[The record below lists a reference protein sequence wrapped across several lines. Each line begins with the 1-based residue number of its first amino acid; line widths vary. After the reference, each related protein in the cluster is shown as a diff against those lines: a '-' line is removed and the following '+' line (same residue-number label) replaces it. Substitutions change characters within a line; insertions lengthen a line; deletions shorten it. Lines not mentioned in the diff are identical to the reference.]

1 MPKKR
6 TELPPELVAEWAD
19 DRTIEEVLAT
29 PKKLGGSGVQ
39 AKVKWRC
46 AKGHT
51 WFAKINARIRDRVV
65 LHRLGCAQ
73 CSGKAKLVELPAK
86 FASEWADSRLI
97 SGVASHDKT
106 ATWKCPSGHLYQKS
120 ISDRI
125 HRAQGCTTCGRKGP
139 AVLPHNLAQDW
150 ADARSAASVMK
161 ADRTA
166 RWQCCSC
173 QFVWCNSI
181 SKRLRGRGCPRCA
194 GNMKRVELPPF
205 LQAEWADSRPVVMV
219 SNKDKTARWR
229 CTAHKHIW
237 TTSIGVRIAGH
248 GCPHCTGVYHLTL
261 GRRTYLSLSIRFR
274 EEAPDLLRHA
284 TTAAK
289 GLAILAALGADKG
302 ELGKAYRNAL
312 ALTQRG
318 VSVAEAV
325 RRVADDMDHDEAEDD
340 ANVKPKKTKK
350 STPDDVGLLSS
361 KDLAELISDSTD
373 PADAP
378 AIWTKQRLDR
388 ALASNRNIAAAIQ
401 KQGKTLDEDTC
412 YQFFIDAGLA
422 ELRDGYCDAEIV
434 GDISPT
440 DFLARL
446 RAEIQSESK
455 LSRTIAKRF
464 IEEIEGAAALH
475 VPRYFKPTKDG
486 KPMTLRMMQRL
497 IAWHMLRSDRFGN
510 WSAPGAG
517 KTIGALFAATMLE
530 SQLTI
535 VLCPL
540 QVVPTWQK
548 EIDNAYASGKRVYR
562 TYAAGTWAPP
572 ADTNFLLL
580 HYDILQQKTVA
591 DDIAAF
597 AKTHGSRVGF
607 VVVDEVHRG
616 KNDGSI
622 GQGDVGKRHAGI
634 VALTE
639 ALPKA
644 KLLIQT
650 GTPLQ
655 TKCAEAISLLKLIAP
670 EVNNEYGFSGRSGLP
685 EAIRIHWAMSRF
697 GVRFRPRIRHEGR
710 DLKRLAPT
718 VELAD
723 KANPKPLTIG
733 EFALNAP
740 KASTNL
746 APIIRL
752 DEKTS
757 APLIHTLRNNKRMSW
772 LDTDEFLTKHKLAA
786 IVAAARPGCVVYTEH
801 VGVGRTTPI
810 VKTIER
816 ALKKAGFSTAIFDG
830 RAESVQGHDPRNA
843 NCGCTRC
850 DGMRKFRA
858 GKVDVLIAS
867 RTIGEGVDG
876 LQSLGNR
883 VIISSAPWHDAA
895 WQQLLGRWY
904 RSGQTQDVEVVV
916 PIVVLQTNKHEI
928 SLDLLRLSRLSR
940 SATLADCVLDGV
952 IPTAQTQQSV
962 LDAAR
967 QQLEGM

>member
-1 MPKKR
+1 MRKR

-19 DRTIEEVLAT
+19 DRTIAEVLAT
-29 PKKLGGSGVQ
+29 PHAQGGGTK

-46 AKGHT
+46 KVKDCRRE
-51 WFAKINARIRDRVV
+51 WVAKIQDR
-65 LHRLGCAQ
+65 LC
-73 CSGKAKLVELPAK
+73 
-86 FASEWADSRLI
+86 
-97 SGVASHDKT
+97 
-106 ATWKCPSGHLYQKS
+106 
-120 ISDRI
+120 
-125 HRAQGCTTCGRKGP
+125 
-139 AVLPHNLAQDW
+139 
-150 ADARSAASVMK
+150 
-161 ADRTA
+161 
-166 RWQCCSC
+166 
-173 QFVWCNSI
+173 
-181 SKRLRGRGCPRCA
+181 GRGCFACGRLRVAAVQRGTWRRHPDFHLIAAYTPKNANSHTRIQVPCAAGCGKPYSNIVNQWLQGRRQHSACANPR
-194 GNMKRVELPPF
+194 RTDWQQPPG
-205 LQAEWADSRPVVMV
+205 LECLEPE
-219 SNKDKTARWR
+219 KLTTATCRTPLRWR
-229 CTAHKHIW
+229 HSCGYEY
-237 TTSIGVRIAGH
+237 TTLLSSLNAAYRNGTP
-248 GCPHCTGVYHLTL
+248 GCPKCSNQL
-261 GRRTYLSLSIRFR
+261 RLSIRFR

-318 VSVAEAV
+318 VSAAEAV
-325 RRVADDMDHDEAEDD
+325 RRVADDMDHDEAED
-340 ANVKPKKTKK
+340 AAKVKPKKTKK

-361 KDLAELISDSTD
+361 KDLAELTSDSTD

-388 ALASNRNIAAAIQ
+388 ALASNRDIAAAIQ

-440 DFLARL
+440 DFLARV
-446 RAEIQSESK
+446 RAETKSESK
-455 LSRTIAKRF
+455 LSRTIAERF
-464 IEEIEGAAALH
+464 IEEIDGAAALH

-548 EIDNAYASGKRVYR
+548 EIDNAYASGKRVHR
-562 TYAAGTWAPP
+562 TYAAGTWTPP

-580 HYDILQQKTVA
+580 HYDMLQQKTVA

-597 AKTHGSRVGF
+597 VRMHGSRVGLI
-607 VVVDEVHRG
+607 VIDEVHRG

-622 GQGDVGKRHAGI
+622 GQGDAGKRHAGI

-733 EFALNAP
+733 EFALNVP

-752 DEKTS
+752 NERTS
-757 APLIHTLRNNKRMSW
+757 APLIHALRDNKRMSW

-786 IVAAARPGCVVYTEH
+786 IVAATRPGCVVYTEH

-830 RAESVQGHDPRNA
+830 RAESVQGHDPRDI
-843 NCGCTRC
+843 NCGCARC
-850 DGMRKFRA
+850 DGMRKFRT

-967 QQLEGM
+967 QQLEGIA